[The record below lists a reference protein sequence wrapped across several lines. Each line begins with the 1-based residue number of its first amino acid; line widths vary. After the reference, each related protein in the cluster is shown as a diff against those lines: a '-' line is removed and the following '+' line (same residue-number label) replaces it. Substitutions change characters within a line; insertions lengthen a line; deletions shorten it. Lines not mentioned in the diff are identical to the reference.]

1 MATLPS
7 PPQELTPEQLYLGHL
22 KLIDA
27 VAEHAAR
34 RCHFS
39 REETQDFVSTVRF
52 KLFVDNY
59 KVIRKFKGESSFNTY
74 VTVVIQRLMLDYL
87 NHDRGKWR
95 VPEEVKRLGPVAVR
109 LYVLKVREQLTFDEA
124 CQFLL
129 LNEKV
134 GLTREQLEDLASRL
148 PLGNPP
154 RRMQDEKELDD
165 RAIGGESPEE
175 SVRAREVEKRRKKT
189 LGLLRKGLASLPSED
204 RTIVL
209 MRTDFHVSQIAKSL
223 HLEQKPLYRRLEK
236 IFKTLREQLETEG
249 IRRED
254 VTEIF
259 SFLGRDFDDGR

>member
-27 VAEHAAR
+27 VAEHAAWR
-34 RCHFS
+34 HHFS
-39 REETQDFVSTVRF
+39 REETEDFVSTVRF
-52 KLFVDNY
+52 KLFADDY
-59 KVIRKFKGESSFNTY
+59 KIIRKFEGKSNFSTY
-74 VTVVIQRLMLDYL
+74 VTVVIQRLMLDYQ
-87 NHDRGKWR
+87 NHVWGKWR
-95 VPEEVKRLGPVAVR
+95 PSMEAKRLGPVAVR
-109 LYVLKVREQLTFDEA
+109 LSVLLVREKLTLDEA

-134 GLTREQLEDLASRL
+134 GLTREQLEDLARRL
-148 PLGNPP
+148 PLGNFP
-154 RRMQDEKELDD
+154 RRMEDEKALDNKT
-165 RAIGGESPEE
+165 GEGESPEE
-175 SVRAREVEKRRKKT
+175 RVHARELEKRRKKI

-209 MRTDFHVSQIAKSL
+209 MRTDCQVSQIAKAL

-236 IFKTLREQLETEG
+236 IFKTLREKLETEG

-259 SFLGRDFDDGR
+259 SFLGRDFDDG